1 MAPVIGKAAPSFA
14 GTAVMPDGSFKEL
27 ALGDFAGKWVVLY
40 FYPLDFTFVCPTE
53 ICAFSDRAGEFEK
66 LNTQLV
72 GVRATGAPPH
82 PPPPPASRPRERA
95 RTPLVRRPPAPL
107 FPGRAHVPAP
117 PPPPPPAAPPP
128 VPRPVEETL
137 RLGVLAGTAA
147 RAGGT
152 DGRARPPAAPCR

>member
-1 MAPVIGKAAPSFA
+1 MG

-72 GVRATGAPPH
+72 GVSVDSKFSHLAW
-82 PPPPPASRPRERA
+82 SKMPRNKGGLGGCSY
-95 RTPLVRRPPAPL
+95 PLVADITKAISKDYGADRGRR
-107 FPGRAHVPAP
+107 GRGG
-117 PPPPPPAAPPP
+117 
-128 VPRPVEETL
+128 RP
-137 RLGVLAGTAA
+137 
-147 RAGGT
+147 
-152 DGRARPPAAPCR
+152 ARPLH

>member
-72 GVRATGAPPH
+72 GVRALVC
-82 PPPPPASRPRERA
+82 ERQIFGKKIILSA
-95 RTPLVRRPPAPL
+95 T
-107 FPGRAHVPAP
+107 
-117 PPPPPPAAPPP
+117 
-128 VPRPVEETL
+128 
-137 RLGVLAGTAA
+137 LAGFCET
-147 RAGGT
+147 T
-152 DGRARPPAAPCR
+152 PSSNC